1 MELVDYKTQLKKFYK
16 PASNNI
22 EWVDVPS
29 MNFIMIDGW
38 GVPAGSPE
46 YANAV
51 EILFT
56 IALAVKLIVKK
67 TEAIDY
73 SIMPLESL
81 WTAGGPS
88 LGHRDQKTDGNW
100 TLMIQ
105 QPTPVTTKIVAK
117 AITETRLNPLLLI
130 PPTLRFE
137 ALNEGLAAQALHLG
151 PLEGNEQVLK
161 SIHDRIHSIHGKP
174 SGKYHEIYLS
184 DTRKAKPEKWK
195 TIFRQP
201 YL

>member
-16 PASNNI
+16 PATNNI

-29 MNFIMIDGW
+29 MNFIMIDGQ
-38 GVPAGSPE
+38 GDPTSSPE
-46 YANAV
+46 YANAIEV
-51 EILFT
+51 LFT
-56 IALAVKLIVKK
+56 IALAVKIIVKK

-73 SIMPLESL
+73 SIMPLERL
-81 WTAGGPS
+81 WAS
-88 LGHRDQKTDGNW
+88 GHPAQTIRDQKVDWNW

-105 QPTPVTTKIVAK
+105 QPTPVTTKIAAK
-117 AITETRLNPLLLI
+117 AINETRLNPLLQI

-137 ALNEGLAAQALHLG
+137 ALNEGRAAQALHLG

-174 SGKYHEIYLS
+174 SGKYHEIFLS

-195 TIFRQP
+195 TIIRQA